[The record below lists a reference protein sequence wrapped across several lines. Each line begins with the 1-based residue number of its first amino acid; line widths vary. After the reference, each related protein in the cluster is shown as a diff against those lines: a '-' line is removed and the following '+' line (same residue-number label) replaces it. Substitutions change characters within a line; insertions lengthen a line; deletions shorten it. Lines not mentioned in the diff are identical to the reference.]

1 MERKVVHMHKPDK
14 KNSHKE
20 RIFSLPQ
27 NKIDFGYQKE
37 RQDRAP
43 KEQKLSLNREV
54 ETPFLL
60 TANKARES
68 LKNLDGWQLTED
80 HKMIYREF
88 ILQDFMAAIDLIDR
102 IAIIAEDEKHHPDI
116 HLTQYRNL
124 RVALTTH
131 DVGGLSE
138 KDFTVALKIKDLP
151 MLFHKHN
158 NGVAIDPQSQSKKQT
173 GNGES
178 QIKNQDHKPEH
189 KEKPTQKPRYE
200 QKGAML
206 FLVEISGSPKIFSFQ
221 DHLYAM
227 ILSSL
232 DQRDLGIFSLC

>member
-1 MERKVVHMHKPDK
+1 VERKADHMHKPDR

-37 RQDRAP
+37 QQDRVP
-43 KEQKLSLNREV
+43 KEQKGALNREV
-54 ETPFLL
+54 EESSLL

-68 LKNLDGWQLTED
+68 LKNLDGWQLTDD

-88 ILQDFMAAIDLIDR
+88 ILQDFMAAVDLIDR
-102 IAIIAEDEKHHPDI
+102 IALIAEDEKHHPDI

-151 MLFHKHN
+151 ILFHQHN
-158 NGVAIDPQSQSKKQT
+158 NGVVIDQQSQSKKKT
-173 GNGES
+173 GKEEAVK
-178 QIKNQDHKPEH
+178 KNNPI
-189 KEKPTQKPRYE
+189 QKPRYE
-200 QKGAML
+200 QKK
-206 FLVEISGSPKIFSFQ
+206 VQPKQRKIISPVLKKGKNVKT
-221 DHLYAM
+221 H
-227 ILSSL
+227 SSSK
-232 DQRDLGIFSLC
+232 QGRAN

>member
-1 MERKVVHMHKPDK
+1 MQKPSR

-37 RQDRAP
+37 HQGRIP
-43 KEQKLSLNREV
+43 KEQKGPSNREV
-54 ETPFLL
+54 ETSSLIE
-60 TANKARES
+60 ANKAREA
-68 LKNLDGWQLTED
+68 LKDLDGWQLTDD

-131 DVGGLSE
+131 DVGGLS
-138 KDFTVALKIKDLP
+138 
-151 MLFHKHN
+151 
-158 NGVAIDPQSQSKKQT
+158 
-173 GNGES
+173 
-178 QIKNQDHKPEH
+178 
-189 KEKPTQKPRYE
+189 
-200 QKGAML
+200 
-206 FLVEISGSPKIFSFQ
+206 
-221 DHLYAM
+221 
-227 ILSSL
+227 
-232 DQRDLGIFSLC
+232 

>member
-1 MERKVVHMHKPDK
+1 MQKPSR

-37 RQDRAP
+37 HQGRIP
-43 KEQKLSLNREV
+43 KEQKGPSNREV
-54 ETPFLL
+54 ETSSLIE
-60 TANKARES
+60 ANKAREF
-68 LKNLDGWQLTED
+68 LKNLDGWQLTDD

-151 MLFHKHN
+151 ILFHKHN

-173 GNGES
+173 SKGES
-178 QIKNQDHKPEH
+178 TTKNQDHKPEH
-189 KEKPTQKPRYE
+189 KDNPIQKPRYE
-200 QKGAML
+200 QKN
-206 FLVEISGSPKIFSFQ
+206 VQPKQRKIISPVLKKEKNVKTHTPSKQS
-221 DHLYAM
+221 
-227 ILSSL
+227 
-232 DQRDLGIFSLC
+232 RTNR